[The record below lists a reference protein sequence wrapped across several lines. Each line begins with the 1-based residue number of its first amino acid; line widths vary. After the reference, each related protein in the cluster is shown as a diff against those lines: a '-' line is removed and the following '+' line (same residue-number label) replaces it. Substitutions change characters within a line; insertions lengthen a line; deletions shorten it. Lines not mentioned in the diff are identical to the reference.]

1 MFYTTQEETMIT
13 IKEIANL
20 AGVSKSTVS
29 RVINNSG
36 YVSHEKK
43 EQIEKIIKEHNYQPS
58 AAAVSLSR
66 KESNTIGVIIPEID
80 NQFFGEVIKGITE
93 EADKNDFSLICFDT
107 QNDGEKELKALST
120 LAQHRVRGIIITPA
134 LGYEDMESVE
144 KLRDALEKIKVP
156 VVVVDRDFNYSHL
169 DTVYFQNYESG
180 YLATESLIKAGN
192 KRIGIIQGDMNLK
205 IARERFR
212 GYKDAMSDHKLEI
225 KTSDILEGNFSKTIA
240 YKLTCEM
247 IKAGDMPEAIV
258 TSNNRTTIGF
268 IKALTENNLKIGEDV
283 AIVGIDRIEM
293 LEDLGFDFSYISR
306 DNEEM
311 GRLGIRMLLNRE
323 ENPDAQRALWIVPCS
338 VVLNGSENKNK

>member
-1 MFYTTQEETMIT
+1 MFCTTLEETMVT

-36 YVSHEKK
+36 YVSREKK
-43 EQIEKIIKEHNYQPS
+43 EQIEKIIKEYNYQPS
-58 AAAVSLSR
+58 AAAVSLSK

-107 QNDGEKELKALST
+107 QNNGEKELKALSA

-144 KLRDALEKIKVP
+144 KLREALEKINVP
-156 VVVVDRDFNYSHL
+156 VVVIDRDFNYSHL

-212 GYKDAMSDHKLEI
+212 GYKDAMSDYKLEI
-225 KTSDILEGNFSKTIA
+225 KNTDILEGNFSKTTA
-240 YKLTCEM
+240 YKLTCKM
-247 IKAGDMPEAIV
+247 IESGDLPDAMV

-268 IKALTENNLKIGEDV
+268 IKALTEKLKIGEDI
-283 AIVGIDRIEM
+283 ALVGIDRIEM
-293 LEDLGFDFSYISR
+293 LEDLGFDFSYINR

-311 GRLGIRMLLNRE
+311 GRLGIRMLFNRE

-338 VVLNGSENKNK
+338 VVLNGSETKNKL